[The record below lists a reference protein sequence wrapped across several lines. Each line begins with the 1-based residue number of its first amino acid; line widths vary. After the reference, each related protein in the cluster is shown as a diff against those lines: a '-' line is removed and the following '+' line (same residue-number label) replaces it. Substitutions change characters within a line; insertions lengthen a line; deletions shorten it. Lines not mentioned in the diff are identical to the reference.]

1 MRTRRGYRS
10 LVYRLRCLDGILTT
24 RRLRPFLRRRDS
36 VARPQ
41 TVFIRARKPCLFMR
55 RRLRGRYV
63 GPINSSCKAGKV
75 TRLVT
80 RRSRLTFPQSARTFG
95 PPLLDVLPQIRI
107 VMEQSVNEAWKRLLE
122 EARRELPEATV
133 RTWLEPSEP
142 IALDEGRLI
151 LGAPDQFAAEWNES
165 KHAVLLARVAE
176 RVLGRPTTVVFRV
189 QEDRQRRPQMD
200 FFVAPRESAGVATA
214 TNIGTTPLNE
224 RYSFQTFVIGKSNE
238 LAAAAAHAV
247 AEAPGKTYNPLFIYG
262 ATGLGKT
269 HLMQAIAHAVLE
281 KNPETRLQYFGAEQF
296 INDVIES
303 IHARTMSEFR
313 RRYRNDVDLLLV
325 DDVHFLEGK
334 EMTQEE
340 FFHTFNALFE
350 AHKQIV
356 LTSDRP
362 PKEIPGLEDRLISR
376 FEWGMVADIGHP
388 DLEHRIAILRKKA
401 EQDHLELTI
410 PDDVLRFIAEHIR
423 SSVRELEGCIIKLLL
438 FASLKNR
445 EVTIELAREALSDK
459 IRQGEDGAGYDGT
472 SGSAP
477 SIDRVQEVVARRWGV
492 TPEGLR
498 SKARTKTL
506 TIPRQVAMYLARDML
521 GMQLVEIG
529 QAFGGRD
536 HSTVIH
542 SVDKVERQMM
552 RDRTFKE
559 RVEMARQELSAL

>member
-1 MRTRRGYRS
+1 
-10 LVYRLRCLDGILTT
+10 
-24 RRLRPFLRRRDS
+24 
-36 VARPQ
+36 
-41 TVFIRARKPCLFMR
+41 
-55 RRLRGRYV
+55 
-63 GPINSSCKAGKV
+63 
-75 TRLVT
+75 
-80 RRSRLTFPQSARTFG
+80 
-95 PPLLDVLPQIRI
+95 
-107 VMEQSVNEAWKRLLE
+107 MEQSVNEAWKRLLD

-151 LGAPDQFAAEWNES
+151 IGAPDQFAAEWNES
-165 KHAVLLARVAE
+165 KHASLLARAAE

-189 QEDRQRRPQMD
+189 QEERQRRPQMD
-200 FFVAPRESAGVATA
+200 FFVAPREQAGNTATA
-214 TNIGTTPLNE
+214 SAVATTPLNE
-224 RYSFQTFVIGKSNE
+224 RYTFQTFVIGKSNE

-247 AEAPGKTYNPLFIYG
+247 GEAPGKTYNPLFIYG
-262 ATGLGKT
+262 ATGLSKT

-281 KNPETRLQYFGAEQF
+281 KHPETRLQYFGAEQF

-459 IRQGEDGAGYDGT
+459 IRQGEEGSGYG
-472 SGSAP
+472 SSQSAP
-477 SIDRVQEVVARRWGV
+477 SVDRVQEVVARRWGV

>member
-1 MRTRRGYRS
+1 
-10 LVYRLRCLDGILTT
+10 
-24 RRLRPFLRRRDS
+24 
-36 VARPQ
+36 
-41 TVFIRARKPCLFMR
+41 
-55 RRLRGRYV
+55 
-63 GPINSSCKAGKV
+63 
-75 TRLVT
+75 
-80 RRSRLTFPQSARTFG
+80 
-95 PPLLDVLPQIRI
+95 
-107 VMEQSVNEAWKRLLE
+107 MEQSAKEAWKRLLD
-122 EARRELPEATV
+122 EARRELPDAAV
-133 RTWLEPSEP
+133 RSWLEPAVP
-142 IALDEGRLI
+142 LALDDDRLI
-151 LGAPDQFAAEWNES
+151 VGAPDQYAVEWNES
-165 KHAVLLARVAE
+165 KYASLLTRAAE
-176 RVLGRPTTVVFRV
+176 RVLGRPTAVVFRV

-200 FFVAPRESAGVATA
+200 FFVSPPTATA
-214 TNIGTTPLNE
+214 TAEKPGAVTTPLNE
-224 RYSFQTFVIGKSNE
+224 RYTFQTFVIGKSNE

-269 HLMQAIAHAVLE
+269 HLMQAIAHAVLQ
-281 KNPETRLQYFGAEQF
+281 KNPNTRLLYLGAEQF
-296 INDVIES
+296 LNEVIES

-313 RRYRNDVDLLLV
+313 RRYRNDVDLFLV

-334 EMTQEE
+334 EQTQEE

-350 AHKQIV
+350 AHKQMV

-410 PDDVLRFIAEHIR
+410 PDDVLRFIAEHVR

-459 IRQGEDGAGYDGT
+459 IRQGEDGGVYTGQPT
-472 SGSAP
+472 P

>member
-1 MRTRRGYRS
+1 
-10 LVYRLRCLDGILTT
+10 
-24 RRLRPFLRRRDS
+24 
-36 VARPQ
+36 
-41 TVFIRARKPCLFMR
+41 
-55 RRLRGRYV
+55 
-63 GPINSSCKAGKV
+63 
-75 TRLVT
+75 
-80 RRSRLTFPQSARTFG
+80 
-95 PPLLDVLPQIRI
+95 
-107 VMEQSVNEAWKRLLE
+107 MEQSTRDAWKRLLD
-122 EARRELPEATV
+122 EARRELPDATV
-133 RTWLEPSEP
+133 RTWLEPAVP
-142 IALDEGRLI
+142 IALDDGRLI
-151 LGAPDQFAAEWNES
+151 VGAPDQFAVEWNET
-165 KHAVLLARVAE
+165 KHGDVLARAAE
-176 RVLGRPTTVVFRV
+176 RVFGRPTSVVFRV
-189 QEDRQRRPQMD
+189 QEDRQQRPQMD
-200 FFVAPRESAGVATA
+200 FFVAPRPEAGGDKSTVA
-214 TNIGTTPLNE
+214 TTPLNE
-224 RYSFQTFVIGKSNE
+224 RYTFETFVIGKSNE

-269 HLMQAIAHAVLE
+269 HLMQAIAHAQLQR
-281 KNPETRLQYFGAEQF
+281 NPSTRLQYFGAEQF
-296 INDVIES
+296 INEVIES

-313 RRYRNDVDLLLV
+313 RRYRNDVDLFLV

-410 PDDVLRFIAEHIR
+410 PDDVLRFIAEHVR

-459 IRQGEDGAGYDGT
+459 IRQGEEGASYVGHPT
-472 SGSAP
+472 P

-559 RVEMARQELSAL
+559 RIEMARQELSAL

>member
-1 MRTRRGYRS
+1 
-10 LVYRLRCLDGILTT
+10 
-24 RRLRPFLRRRDS
+24 
-36 VARPQ
+36 
-41 TVFIRARKPCLFMR
+41 
-55 RRLRGRYV
+55 
-63 GPINSSCKAGKV
+63 
-75 TRLVT
+75 
-80 RRSRLTFPQSARTFG
+80 
-95 PPLLDVLPQIRI
+95 
-107 VMEQSVNEAWKRLLE
+107 MEQSAKEAWKRLLE
-122 EARRELPEATV
+122 EARRELPDATV
-133 RTWLEPSEP
+133 RTWLEPAEP
-142 IALDEGRLI
+142 IALDDGRLI
-151 LGAPDQFAAEWNES
+151 LGAPDQFAVEWNES
-165 KHAVLLARVAE
+165 KHGTLLARAAE
-176 RVLGRPTTVVFRV
+176 RVFGRPTAVVFRV
-189 QEDRQRRPQMD
+189 QEDRQQRPQMD
-200 FFVAPRESAGVATA
+200 FFVAPRTGAVATERGA
-214 TNIGTTPLNE
+214 AGANTPLNE
-224 RYSFQTFVIGKSNE
+224 RYTFESFVVGKSNE

-247 AEAPGKTYNPLFIYG
+247 AEAPGRTYNPLFIYG

-281 KNPETRLQYFGAEQF
+281 RNPDTRLLYVGAEQF
-296 INDVIES
+296 INEVIES
-303 IHARTMSEFR
+303 IQARTMPEFR
-313 RRYRNDVDLLLV
+313 RRYRNDIDLLLV

-334 EMTQEE
+334 EMTQDE

-350 AHKQIV
+350 ARKQMV

-376 FEWGMVADIGHP
+376 FEWGMVADIGQP

-401 EQDHLELTI
+401 QQDHLELTI
-410 PDDVLRFIAEHIR
+410 PDDVLRFIAEHVR

-459 IRQGEDGAGYDGT
+459 IRQGEDAGSY
-472 SGSAP
+472 GSQPTP

-506 TIPRQVAMYLARDML
+506 TVPRQIAMYLARDML

-559 RVEMARQELSAL
+559 RIEMARQELSAL

>member
-1 MRTRRGYRS
+1 
-10 LVYRLRCLDGILTT
+10 
-24 RRLRPFLRRRDS
+24 
-36 VARPQ
+36 
-41 TVFIRARKPCLFMR
+41 
-55 RRLRGRYV
+55 
-63 GPINSSCKAGKV
+63 
-75 TRLVT
+75 
-80 RRSRLTFPQSARTFG
+80 
-95 PPLLDVLPQIRI
+95 
-107 VMEQSVNEAWKRLLE
+107 MEQSAKEAWKRLLDE
-122 EARRELPEATV
+122 TRRELSDATV
-133 RTWLEPSEP
+133 RTWLEPSVP
-142 IALDEGRLI
+142 LVLDERQLV
-151 LGAPDQFAAEWNES
+151 LGAPDQFAAEWNET
-165 KHAVLLARVAE
+165 KHSPVLARAAE
-176 RVLGRPTTVVFRV
+176 RVFGRPLTVVFRV
-189 QEDRQRRPQMD
+189 QEDRQQRPQMD
-200 FFVAPRESAGVATA
+200 FFVAPRPPAAA
-214 TNIGTTPLNE
+214 AAAAANTPLNE
-224 RYSFQTFVIGKSNE
+224 RYTFETFVVGKSNE

-247 AEAPGKTYNPLFIYG
+247 AEAPGRTYNPLFIYG

-269 HLMQAIAHAVLE
+269 HLMQAIAHAVLRR
-281 KNPETRLQYFGAEQF
+281 NPETQVLYVGAEQF

-303 IHARTMSEFR
+303 IQARTMPEFR
-313 RRYRNDVDLLLV
+313 KRYRTDIDLLLV

-334 EMTQEE
+334 EMTQDE

-350 AHKQIV
+350 GRKQMV

-376 FEWGMVADIGHP
+376 FEWGMVADIGQP

-401 EQDHLELTI
+401 HQDHLELTI

-445 EVTIELAREALSDK
+445 EVTIDLAREALADK
-459 IRQGEDGAGYDGT
+459 IRQGEDAGGAGGH
-472 SGSAP
+472 AIP

-559 RVEMARQELSAL
+559 RIEMARQELSAL

>member
-1 MRTRRGYRS
+1 
-10 LVYRLRCLDGILTT
+10 
-24 RRLRPFLRRRDS
+24 
-36 VARPQ
+36 
-41 TVFIRARKPCLFMR
+41 
-55 RRLRGRYV
+55 
-63 GPINSSCKAGKV
+63 
-75 TRLVT
+75 
-80 RRSRLTFPQSARTFG
+80 
-95 PPLLDVLPQIRI
+95 
-107 VMEQSVNEAWKRLLE
+107 MEQSTKEAWRRLLD
-122 EARRELPEATV
+122 EARRELPDATV
-133 RTWLEPSEP
+133 RTWLEPAVP
-142 IALDEGRLI
+142 IALDDGRLI
-151 LGAPDQFAAEWNES
+151 VGAPDQFAVEWNES
-165 KHAVLLARVAE
+165 KHANVLARAAE
-176 RVLGRPTTVVFRV
+176 RVFGRPTAVVFRV
-189 QEDRQRRPQMD
+189 QEDRQQRPQMD
-200 FFVAPRESAGVATA
+200 FFV
-214 TNIGTTPLNE
+214 
-224 RYSFQTFVIGKSNE
+224 
-238 LAAAAAHAV
+238 
-247 AEAPGKTYNPLFIYG
+247 
-262 ATGLGKT
+262 
-269 HLMQAIAHAVLE
+269 
-281 KNPETRLQYFGAEQF
+281 
-296 INDVIES
+296 
-303 IHARTMSEFR
+303 
-313 RRYRNDVDLLLV
+313 V

-350 AHKQIV
+350 GHKQIV

-376 FEWGMVADIGHP
+376 FEWGLVADIGHP

-459 IRQGEDGAGYDGT
+459 IRQGEEAGGY
-472 SGSAP
+472 GSQATP
-477 SIDRVQEVVARRWGV
+477 SIDRVQEVVSRRWGV

-542 SVDKVERQMM
+542 SVDKVERQMV

>member
-1 MRTRRGYRS
+1 
-10 LVYRLRCLDGILTT
+10 
-24 RRLRPFLRRRDS
+24 
-36 VARPQ
+36 
-41 TVFIRARKPCLFMR
+41 
-55 RRLRGRYV
+55 
-63 GPINSSCKAGKV
+63 
-75 TRLVT
+75 
-80 RRSRLTFPQSARTFG
+80 
-95 PPLLDVLPQIRI
+95 
-107 VMEQSVNEAWKRLLE
+107 MEQSAKEAWKRLLE
-122 EARRELPEATV
+122 EARRELPDATE
-133 RTWLEPSEP
+133 RT
-142 IALDEGRLI
+142 
-151 LGAPDQFAAEWNES
+151 AA
-165 KHAVLLARVAE
+165 
-176 RVLGRPTTVVFRV
+176 TTL
-189 QEDRQRRPQMD
+189 
-200 FFVAPRESAGVATA
+200 
-214 TNIGTTPLNE
+214 LNE
-224 RYSFQTFVIGKSNE
+224 RYSFDTFVVGKSNE

-247 AEAPGKTYNPLFIYG
+247 VEAPGKTYNPLFIYG

-281 KNPETRLQYFGAEQF
+281 RRPETRILYVGAEQF
-296 INDVIES
+296 INEVIES
-303 IHARTMSEFR
+303 IQARTMPEFR
-313 RRYRNDVDLLLV
+313 RRYRSDVDLLLV

-334 EMTQEE
+334 EMTQDE

-350 AHKQIV
+350 ARKQMV

-376 FEWGMVADIGHP
+376 FEWGMVADIGQP

-459 IRQGEDGAGYDGT
+459 IRQGAEGPGYGGG
-472 SGSAP
+472 SQSAP

-506 TIPRQVAMYLARDML
+506 TVPRPVAMYLARDML
-521 GMQLVEIG
+521 QMQLVEIG

-536 HSTVIH
+536 HSTVI
-542 SVDKVERQMM
+542 
-552 RDRTFKE
+552 
-559 RVEMARQELSAL
+559 L

>member
-1 MRTRRGYRS
+1 
-10 LVYRLRCLDGILTT
+10 
-24 RRLRPFLRRRDS
+24 
-36 VARPQ
+36 
-41 TVFIRARKPCLFMR
+41 
-55 RRLRGRYV
+55 
-63 GPINSSCKAGKV
+63 
-75 TRLVT
+75 
-80 RRSRLTFPQSARTFG
+80 
-95 PPLLDVLPQIRI
+95 
-107 VMEQSVNEAWKRLLE
+107 MEQSTQEAWKRLLD
-122 EARRELPEATV
+122 EARRELPDATV
-133 RTWLEPSEP
+133 RTWLEPAVP
-142 IALDEGRLI
+142 IALDDGRLI
-151 LGAPDQFAAEWNES
+151 VGAPDQFAVEWNES
-165 KHAVLLARVAE
+165 KHASGLARAAE
-176 RVLGRPTTVVFRV
+176 RVFGRPTAVVFRV
-189 QEDRQRRPQMD
+189 QEDRQQRPQMD
-200 FFVAPRESAGVATA
+200 FFVAPREPTAPDKTGVP
-214 TNIGTTPLNE
+214 TTPLNE
-224 RYSFQTFVIGKSNE
+224 RYTFQTFVIGKSNE

-269 HLMQAIAHAVLE
+269 HLMQAIAHAVLT
-281 KNPETRLQYFGAEQF
+281 KYPATRVHYFGAEQF
-296 INDVIES
+296 INEVIES
-303 IHARTMSEFR
+303 IHARTMAEFR
-313 RRYRNDVDLLLV
+313 RRYRNDVDLFLV

-350 AHKQIV
+350 GHKQIV

-376 FEWGMVADIGHP
+376 FEWGLVADIGHP

-410 PDDVLRFIAEHIR
+410 PDDVLRFIAEHVR
-423 SSVRELEGCIIKLLL
+423 SSVR
-438 FASLKNR
+438 
-445 EVTIELAREALSDK
+445 AREALSDK
-459 IRQGEDGAGYDGT
+459 IRQGEDASSYGAPT
-472 SGSAP
+472 P

-506 TIPRQVAMYLARDML
+506 TIPRQVAMYLARNML
-521 GMQLVEIG
+521 SMQLVEIG